1 MFQPDLFTAAV
12 EPMPAARVSSGPLTL
27 PGMLRRLTDVC
38 ERPRYSYMV
47 LNLIAQAS
55 SATGSAGPYVSEGGK
70 LVPIREWLCDAL
82 MPVAHHDSR
91 RAAVIERVRSDLLA
105 RGLMPADA
113 DQAEILVRET
123 VEQRLRHSALT
134 NVSRAVSELVRAGLV
149 RRHYQG
155 YRVDHQNRGAQR
167 QAVYTVTEE
176 ALGAIA

>member
-1 MFQPDLFTAAV
+1 MFQPDLFTLAI
-12 EPMPAARVSSGPLTL
+12 EPTLPPQSSSGHLKL
-27 PGMLRRLTDVC
+27 PGILRRLTEVC

-55 SATGSAGPYVSEGGK
+55 SSTGSAGPYVRDGSN
-70 LVPIREWLCDAL
+70 LIPIREWLCDAL
-82 MPVAHHDSR
+82 VPIAHHNSR
-91 RAAVIERVRSDLLA
+91 RAAVIERVRSDLIA
-105 RGLMPADA
+105 RGLMPTDA
-113 DQAEILVRET
+113 DQAETLVRET

-155 YRVDHQNRGAQR
+155 YRIDHQNRGAQR

-176 ALGAIA
+176 ALKALA